1 MVPKTTNVTARIE
14 PELKE
19 QAESILAALGIPA
32 SSAVNMFYRQIVMT
46 GGIPFELKLLRNI
59 LPDISGMT
67 DEEILTEVR
76 KGHADMKSGKVR
88 PAGDTFAEL
97 REGFDL

>member
-1 MVPKTTNVTARIE
+1 MAKTTNVTARIE

-19 QAESILAALGIPA
+19 KAESILAALGIPA

-46 GGIPFELKLLRNI
+46 GGIPFELKLPRNT

-76 KGHADMKSGKVR
+76 KGHADMKFGKVR
-88 PAGDTFAEL
+88 PAGDAFAEL
-97 REGFDL
+97 REEFDL